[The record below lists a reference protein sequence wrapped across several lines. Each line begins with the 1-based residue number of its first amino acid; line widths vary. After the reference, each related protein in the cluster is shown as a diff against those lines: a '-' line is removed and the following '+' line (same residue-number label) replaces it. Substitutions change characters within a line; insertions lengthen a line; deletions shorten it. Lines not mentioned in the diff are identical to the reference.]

1 MFENIAAEEVILGTI
16 MTNSNFFN
24 RVSDILKEEHFSDPC
39 NKIIYEEIVR
49 LDKEG
54 KGFNYITINNFFNQ
68 ENLSEAKGGE
78 YLKYLLA
85 QASAIY
91 SIRDYAFIIIELWQK
106 RNLNQKLHDALENLK
121 SESFDKV
128 SLNLENEIAGLNF
141 QGDKKKTE
149 HMEDIVKNFTLED
162 DTIRIPTGIAPL
174 DKVLNGGL
182 AKKEITVLGARS
194 GCGKTTLAQ
203 NIILN
208 ASKVGKKCLFI
219 SLEVDKR
226 SLLIKFLSN
235 MSSVDSRRISSNNLS
250 QTEIQ
255 SINHSKNIIKDYNI
269 YVNDSSSLNIFEIE
283 KIIKQQLKRNPVD
296 LVVVDYLQLVK
307 TSGRNRVEEISQV
320 SKCLKKIASTFD
332 LAVLVL
338 AQVNRDGADTLPRLQ
353 HLKGSGA
360 IEEDADVVIFV
371 HRDTQEQ
378 EGGGVGMAETGKL
391 IIAKGRNIG
400 IGDVDIRFEG
410 KFSRFS
416 EAGSF

>member
-1 MFENIAAEEVILGTI
+1 MFENITAEEVILGTI
-16 MTNSNFFN
+16 ITNSNFFN
-24 RVSDILKEEHFSDPC
+24 SVSDILKEEHFADPC

-68 ENLSEAKGGE
+68 KNLSEAKGGE

-91 SIRDYAFIIIELWQK
+91 SIRDYAFTIIELWQK

-174 DKVLNGGL
+174 DRVLNGGL